1 MAQFL
6 LITEE
11 RCMSKKIV
19 SLLFIFILLALLSIT
34 VFGQRGLLH
43 MTRLKEE
50 LKRFEVSNQ
59 KLQEENTAL
68 KKEIEQLKNDR
79 RHLEDL
85 ARDELGLAK
94 ENELIYDLKKK
105 HK

>member
-1 MAQFL
+1 L
-6 LITEE
+6 LLPGSEKET
-11 RCMSKKIV
+11 MSKKII
-19 SLLFIFILLALLSIT
+19 SLLFILILLMLLAVT

-43 MTRLKEE
+43 MTRLKDE
-50 LKRFEVSNQ
+50 LRRFEASNQ
-59 KLQEENTAL
+59 KLQQENLTL
-68 KKEIEQLKNDR
+68 KRQIEQLKNDR
-79 RHLEDL
+79 HHLEDL

>member
-1 MAQFL
+1 
-6 LITEE
+6 
-11 RCMSKKIV
+11 MSKKIIT
-19 SLLFIFILLALLSIT
+19 LLFILILLLLLTVT

-50 LKRFEVSNQ
+50 VKRFEASNQ
-59 KLQEENTAL
+59 KLQEENITL
-68 KKEIEQLKNDR
+68 KKQIEQLKNDR

>member
-1 MAQFL
+1 M
-6 LITEE
+6 
-11 RCMSKKIV
+11 RKKII
-19 SLLFIFILLALLSIT
+19 SLLFILILLALLAVT

-50 LKRFEVSNQ
+50 LRRFEASNQ
-59 KLQEENTAL
+59 KLQEENMVL
-68 KKEIEQLKNDR
+68 KKQIEQLKNDR

-85 ARDELGLAK
+85 ARDEMGLAK

-105 HK
+105 KK

>member
-1 MAQFL
+1 
-6 LITEE
+6 
-11 RCMSKKIV
+11 MSKKII
-19 SLLFIFILLALLSIT
+19 SLTFILILVALLAMT

-50 LKRFEVSNQ
+50 LRLF
-59 KLQEENTAL
+59 EENNQRLQKENLAL
-68 KKEIEQLKNDR
+68 KKQIEQLKNDR

-94 ENELIYDLKKK
+94 ENELIYELKKK

>member
-6 LITEE
+6 LITGE
-11 RCMSKKIV
+11 RCMSKKII
-19 SLLFIFILLALLSIT
+19 SLLFIFILLVLVSIT

-85 ARDELGLAK
+85 ARDQLGLAK

>member
-1 MAQFL
+1 MN
-6 LITEE
+6 
-11 RCMSKKIV
+11 KKII
-19 SLLFIFILLALLSIT
+19 SLIFILFLVALLAMT

-50 LKRFEVSNQ
+50 HRLFEESNQ
-59 KLQEENTAL
+59 RLQKENLSL
-68 KKEIEQLKNDR
+68 KKQIEQLKNDR
-79 RHLEDL
+79 HHLEEL

-94 ENELIYDLKKK
+94 ENELIYELKKK

>member
-1 MAQFL
+1 M
-6 LITEE
+6 
-11 RCMSKKIV
+11 RKKFI
-19 SLLFIFILLALLSIT
+19 SLLFILILLALLAVT

-50 LKRFEVSNQ
+50 LRRFEASNQ
-59 KLQEENTAL
+59 KLQEENMVL
-68 KKEIEQLKNDR
+68 KKQIEQLKNDR

-85 ARDELGLAK
+85 ARDEMGLAK

-105 HK
+105 QK

>member
-1 MAQFL
+1 
-6 LITEE
+6 
-11 RCMSKKIV
+11 MSKKIIT
-19 SLLFIFILLALLSIT
+19 LLFILILLLLLTVT

-50 LKRFEVSNQ
+50 VKRFEASNQ
-59 KLQEENTAL
+59 KLQEENMAL
-68 KKEIEQLKNDR
+68 KKQIEQLKNDR

>member
-1 MAQFL
+1 
-6 LITEE
+6 
-11 RCMSKKIV
+11 MSKKII
-19 SLLFIFILLALLSIT
+19 SILLLIILLALLSIT

-43 MTRLKEE
+43 MARLKEE

-59 KLQEENTAL
+59 KLQQENTAL

-79 RHLEDL
+79 RHLEEL
-85 ARDELGLAK
+85 ARDELGLTK

>member
-1 MAQFL
+1 
-6 LITEE
+6 
-11 RCMSKKIV
+11 MSKKII
-19 SLLFIFILLALLSIT
+19 SLLFILILLALLSIT

-94 ENELIYDLKKK
+94 ENELIYDLKKR